1 MSTQS
6 VDRAAHG
13 TQVSRS
19 LISVICEWVDWFDSS
34 SDMGAM

>member
-19 LISVICEWVDWFDSS
+19 LMSVICEWVDWFDSS
-34 SDMGAM
+34 RVMWAV